1 MRLFIKVSIVEFRLL
16 LRSFVTLFFALIFP
30 PMMVILFGSIYGNDP
45 AQFFNNRG
53 ALDTMLPGYL
63 SISICV
69 IGLMNLPISIGQY
82 RQRKILKRY
91 KATPLS
97 PWMILGG
104 QLFGSLIL
112 LIISVFLVLVLAKVV
127 FNYNMDGNIFLFVLT
142 FILTTL
148 SMFSIGFLV
157 ASLAKSEK
165 SANLIANILYFPMIF
180 LSGSTFPSEMFPE
193 KMVIYTKFL
202 PLTHG
207 VELMKGVSFGM
218 PISGF
223 IPEISILAGFTI
235 VCTVISVF
243 TFTWE

>member
-1 MRLFIKVSIVEFRLL
+1 MILFIKVSIVEFRLL

-30 PMMVILFGSIYGNDP
+30 PMMVILFGTIYGNDP
-45 AQFFNNRG
+45 TQFFNNHG

-82 RQRKILKRY
+82 RQRKILKRF

-104 QLFGSLIL
+104 QLFGSFIL
-112 LIISVFLVLVLAKVV
+112 LIISVSLVVVLAKLL
-127 FNYNMDGNIFLFVLT
+127 FSYTMDGNVFLFIIT

-148 SMFSIGFLV
+148 SIFSIGFLV

-193 KMVIYTKFL
+193 KMIVYTKIL

-207 VELMKGVSFGM
+207 VELMKGVSFGL
-218 PISGF
+218 PLSGF
-223 IPEISILAGFTI
+223 IPQIVILAGFTV

>member
-1 MRLFIKVSIVEFRLL
+1 
-16 LRSFVTLFFALIFP
+16 
-30 PMMVILFGSIYGNDP
+30 
-45 AQFFNNRG
+45 
-53 ALDTMLPGYL
+53 
-63 SISICV
+63 
-69 IGLMNLPISIGQY
+69 
-82 RQRKILKRY
+82 
-91 KATPLS
+91 
-97 PWMILGG
+97 
-104 QLFGSLIL
+104 
-112 LIISVFLVLVLAKVV
+112 
-127 FNYNMDGNIFLFVLT
+127 
-142 FILTTL
+142 
-148 SMFSIGFLV
+148 MFSIGFLV

-223 IPEISILAGFTI
+223 IPEILILAGFTI